1 MGILVVGGILFGM
14 ILGRFFK
21 WFVLIPACG
30 LAAVFVLINPA
41 HMENSLLSWFFQF
54 VALTASLQI
63 GYVVGLVA
71 PNFRRASRPL
81 KNLGVRRLD
90 ETLSSGSKTR
100 HRGRRAA

>member
-30 LAAVFVLINPA
+30 LAAVLVLINPV

-54 VALTASLQI
+54 VVLTASLQI